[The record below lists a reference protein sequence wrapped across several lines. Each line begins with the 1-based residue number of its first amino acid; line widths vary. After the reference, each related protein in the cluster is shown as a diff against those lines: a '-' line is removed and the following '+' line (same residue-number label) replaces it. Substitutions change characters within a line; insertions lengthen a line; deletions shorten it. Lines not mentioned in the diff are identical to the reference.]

1 MSEQQTPAAPRKLSH
16 EVVMEVE
23 GHTVGR
29 FRNETTVR
37 LLGEGGGTFE
47 IATDEGKF
55 PHGGDGSAPPPL
67 AYFAAALVTC
77 LMVQVKAFARRM
89 RIDIRGVR
97 AFNRCQWR
105 AEMEGRGPYVSHPVA
120 FSIDLDIDSDASTE
134 DLLRLIDAAKK
145 GCFVEQTL
153 AVSNDIRHRLKVGD
167 GWVDA

>member
-29 FRNETTVR
+29 FRNETIVR

-55 PHGGDGSAPPPL
+55 PHSGDGSAPPPL

-89 RIDIRGVR
+89 RIDIRDVK
-97 AFNRCQWR
+97 ASNRCHWR
-105 AEMEGRGPYVSHPVA
+105 ADFDGRGPMSRARSA
-120 FSIDLDIDSDASTE
+120 FPSISTSTAT
-134 DLLRLIDAAKK
+134 RRPRICCA
-145 GCFVEQTL
+145 
-153 AVSNDIRHRLKVGD
+153 
-167 GWVDA
+167 